1 MVCSYVSSI
10 VADAVACED
19 TKVVDFG
26 LSNQEV
32 TAWQIVAPPED
43 FILLVVVGSGVD
55 TKIAKVLLDIRE
67 TSARLNNNAAIL
79 QEPTRV
85 VVPVIA

>member
-1 MVCSYVSSI
+1 M
-10 VADAVACED
+10 ACED
-19 TKVVDFG
+19 TNVIDFG

-32 TAWQIVAPPED
+32 TAWQTVVPPED
-43 FILLVVVGSGVD
+43 FILLVVVGSGID
-55 TKIAKVLLDIRE
+55 AEIAKILLDIRE
-67 TSARLNNNAAIL
+67 TSTRLNNNAAIL